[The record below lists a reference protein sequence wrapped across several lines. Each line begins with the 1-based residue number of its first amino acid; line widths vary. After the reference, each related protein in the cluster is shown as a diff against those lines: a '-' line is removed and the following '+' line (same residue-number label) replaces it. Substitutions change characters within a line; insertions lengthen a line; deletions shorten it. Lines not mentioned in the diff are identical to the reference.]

1 MTPEPRTIAVTGTAG
16 FLGSNLVV
24 RLTSEGH
31 DVRPITRETDPVVAE
46 GVLGAADVV
55 FHLAGV
61 NRPEE
66 DEEFW
71 RSNRD
76 YTAWVGKAAVA
87 GGRKPLLVL
96 SSSLKATDDSPYG
109 QSKRAGEDAL
119 LRLSADGAATVS
131 IWRLPNLCGKWSRP
145 DYNSVVATFCHNAA
159 RGLPLRIDDPSTP
172 LALLYVDDL
181 IDEWLGLIDDP
192 PTASGFAEPRNV
204 HGTTVGEVARLIQ
217 GYADERARGEVRDV
231 ETGLGRILY
240 PSFVAALPIARANYP
255 LPSHNDARGSFVEI
269 LKIAG
274 GGQFSYFSARPG
286 VTRGGHYHHS
296 KVEKFLVA
304 HGTGRFRFRQILSG
318 ENFELVSSA
327 SEPLM
332 IETIPGWAHDVT
344 NIGDDELVVLT
355 WASERFDPER
365 PDTYPMPL

>member
-1 MTPEPRTIAVTGTAG
+1 MTREPLTIAVTGATG

-24 RLTSEGH
+24 RLKSEGH
-31 DVRPITRETDPVVAE
+31 DVRPITRETDAAVAE
-46 GVLGAADVV
+46 NALSAADVV

-61 NRPEE
+61 NRPEKNE
-66 DEEFW
+66 DFW

-76 YTAWVGKAAVA
+76 YTAWAAEAVAA
-87 GGRKPLLVL
+87 GGRKPLLVF
-96 SSSLKATDDSPYG
+96 SSSLKANDDSPYG
-109 QSKRAGEDAL
+109 ESKHAGEDAL
-119 LRLSADGAATVS
+119 LRISANGAATVS

-145 DYNSVVATFCHNAA
+145 DYNSAVATFCHNAA

-181 IDEWLGLIDDP
+181 IDQWLRLIDDRP
-192 PTASGFAEPRNV
+192 KASGFAEPRQV
-204 HGTTVGEVARLIQ
+204 YRTTVGEVAELIESF
-217 GYADERARGEVRDV
+217 ADERAQGEVRNV
-231 ETGLGRILY
+231 ESGLGRILY
-240 PSFVAALPIARANYP
+240 ASFVAALPIAEANYR
-255 LPSHNDARGSFVEI
+255 LQAHNDARGSFVEI

-318 ENFELVSSA
+318 ENFEVVSSA